1 MADKVELTNLDKVFW
16 PKLKV
21 SKGDLVEYYRQIADF
36 ILPYIKNRPHSLLR
50 HPNGI
55 EGESFFQKDVD
66 HTPPKWLK
74 TIKIRAESTG
84 EDVHYLVCKDLD
96 HLLYMVQLGCIEIN
110 PWNSKVS
117 HLDNP
122 DWIVIDL
129 DPEGVGF
136 DKVIKTALVVRRV
149 CNELGISS
157 HPKTSGKTGLH
168 IYIPTNAKYSYKLV
182 RQFAGQL
189 AETIHQQAEDFT
201 SIERSPEKRRGK
213 VYIDFLQNSQG
224 QTLAAPYS
232 VRPTKEATVS
242 TPLRWDEV
250 EKGLDPKKLTMKDIQ
265 SRLDKMGDLWQP
277 ILEAGVDLS
286 KILKKL
292 D

>member
-1 MADKVELTNLDKVFW
+1 
-16 PKLKV
+16 
-21 SKGDLVEYYRQIADF
+21 
-36 ILPYIKNRPHSLLR
+36 
-50 HPNGI
+50 
-55 EGESFFQKDVD
+55 
-66 HTPPKWLK
+66 
-74 TIKIRAESTG
+74 
-84 EDVHYLVCKDLD
+84 
-96 HLLYMVQLGCIEIN
+96 MVQLGCIEIN

-242 TPLRWDEV
+242 TPLHWDEV